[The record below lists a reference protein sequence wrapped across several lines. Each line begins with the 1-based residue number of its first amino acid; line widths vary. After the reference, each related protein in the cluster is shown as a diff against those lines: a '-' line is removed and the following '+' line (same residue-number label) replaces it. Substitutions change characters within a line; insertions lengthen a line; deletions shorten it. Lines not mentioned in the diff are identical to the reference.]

1 MITELTSV
9 YVSPETSS
17 PPSSVFSRSPPTARP
32 VLPPM
37 ARRLLSRGRLIKL
50 DRPILPA
57 ALTRLLS
64 RGPPTPT
71 TSEPE
76 DKGKKAAAAAAVLVE
91 AVATN
96 HNTDAEV
103 GRDGSEEDDEDTSP
117 PWRRWRP
124 DVAWL
129 SKALEPALDL
139 YKQYSWKPFACSSP
153 ALQLLLY
160 SILTPTSPHHCHPS
174 I

>member
-1 MITELTSV
+1 M
-9 YVSPETSS
+9 P
-17 PPSSVFSRSPPTARP
+17 
-32 VLPPM
+32 PPM
-37 ARRLLSRGRLIKL
+37 ARCLLSRARLIKL
-50 DRPILPA
+50 DRPILPP

-91 AVATN
+91 AAATN
-96 HNTDAEV
+96 RREDAEV
-103 GRDGSEEDDEDTSP
+103 GRDGSEEDDEEAGL
-117 PWRRWRP
+117 PWRSWRP

-139 YKQYSWKPFACSSP
+139 YKQYSWKPFACLSLP
-153 ALQLLLY
+153 LQLLFY
-160 SILTPTSPHHCHPS
+160 SNILSLHLSCLIIVILPS
-174 I
+174 DAFLILRIATLVI